1 MHRNVAQRFEG
12 GVVGGL
18 DEIAWFLIEAA
29 SVLSRLTKRTK
40 RSAVGVGA
48 APGAAIPQLMSWA

>member
-1 MHRNVAQRFEG
+1 MT
-12 GVVGGL
+12 
-18 DEIAWFLIEAA
+18 IAWLLMDAA
-29 SVLSRLTKRTK
+29 NVLSRLTKRTK